1 MTTPPNRQP
10 EGIPTGGQFAPS
22 AHAEPDVSLAA
33 ATPGVPA
40 IMASVDLQQ
49 WRNDYAVTY
58 DTVDFDAGPIL
69 AGMTAEQRD
78 AVEDYSETADEI
90 FFEAVRRG
98 LVKDHD
104 GPFGLSVRLAM
115 SDAEEQY
122 PDVYEKIAAAPQLRK
137 PEEVLHEPLSAY
149 EIGARADENG
159 WVEGLATF
167 DMGDLIDSDLEGHG
181 DQIGQKLVGS
191 ELLMDVNAQP
201 VSVDVDGSIV
211 CRLTGDASA
220 VIEGF
225 DEDQLAE
232 YEAGRAESARTAS

>member
-22 AHAEPDVSLAA
+22 AHAEPNVSLGAA
-33 ATPGVPA
+33 PDAPPA

-58 DTVDFDAGPIL
+58 DTVHFDAGPIL
-69 AGMTAEQRD
+69 AGMTAQERAD
-78 AVEDYSETADEI
+78 IEDYSESADQI

-98 LVKDHD
+98 LVKDHN
-104 GPFGLSVRLAM
+104 GPFGLSVRTAI
-115 SDAEEQY
+115 DEAEEQD
-122 PDVYEKIAAAPQLRK
+122 PQVFANIAALRQLRQ
-137 PEEVLHEPLSAY
+137 PDEVLHEPLTPY
-149 EIGARADENG
+149 EIGARADEDG

-167 DMGDLIDSDLEGHG
+167 DMDDLIDSDLDGHG

-191 ELLMDVNAQP
+191 ELLMDVTARP
-201 VSVDVDGSIV
+201 VSVMPDGSIV

-220 VIEGF
+220 IIDGF
-225 DEDQLAE
+225 DDDQLAE
-232 YEAGRAESARTAS
+232 YEAGRAEAARNQ